1 LGRDGGHDPQ
11 SQRKGAG
18 MIRILLWSLLVF
30 SMPFVVALF
39 WLAVVKRT
47 KPSDAD
53 LKVWAAAGTTGLV
66 LLLASLF
73 WWRGQ
78 LGVSTEY
85 QYVPAEMR
93 DGELVPGYFA
103 PLNPAGDGTGK

>member
-1 LGRDGGHDPQ
+1 
-11 SQRKGAG
+11 

-30 SMPFVVALF
+30 SLPFLVALF

-47 KPSDAD
+47 KPSEAD
-53 LKVWAAAGTTGLV
+53 LKIWAVAGSAGLV

-73 WWRGQ
+73 WWRGT

-85 QYVPAEMR
+85 IYVPAEMR

-103 PLNPAGDGTGK
+103 PVELSDDGNGK

>member
-1 LGRDGGHDPQ
+1 
-11 SQRKGAG
+11 

-30 SMPFVVALF
+30 SMPFLVALF

-47 KPSDAD
+47 KPSEAD
-53 LKVWAAAGTTGLV
+53 LKVWAAAGTAGLV

-73 WWRGQ
+73 WLRST

-85 QYVPAEMR
+85 QYVPAEIR

-103 PLNPAGDGTGK
+103 PVAPADDGIGK